1 MIFMNTFIIHHYPTK
16 EVGTV
21 SLFDINSQ
29 ATVPLYELPVNQED
43 KYGPCSEV
51 VSATLQTEDAIFLG
65 VTDGTIVEIDKNGKK
80 RGIYGPRQ
88 ISRWDEEQKRKCKE
102 PAVIC
107 SLTEHKG
114 IIYDA
119 GNAGFFETKTR
130 VQIDNRNIG
139 KILVMDEQL
148 ALYIYGPNTEKEA
161 WLRQI
166 IAEYNATNLEGKIN
180 QYLTDLSNEN
190 LTDLQQSI
198 ERSALLEYSG
208 GLEIIRRE
216 ILEGTCQVGPLNSL
230 LLLAPSHASTKLY
243 AEAQV
248 GWLINAATKQQM
260 LDVHGTC
267 GTPHSLFFHEDEVY
281 AFKKIREEGIVG
293 WQLMI
298 RELSTGKIKGL
309 RYGPAVADY
318 TVHEGEPYLLFANG
332 AGDPLDR
339 AKELVL
345 VCGRDIEDDSKFLVV
360 GKNAT
365 GTGMVSVD
373 SKIVIGLYD
382 REIDTTRFVA
392 HSSPKEPMYE
402 IKGRAYL
409 SQ

>member
-1 MIFMNTFIIHHYPTK
+1 MNTFIVHHYPTK

-51 VSATLQTEDAIFLG
+51 VSATLQTEDALFLG
-65 VTDGTIVEIDKNGKK
+65 VTDGSIIEIDKNGNK
-80 RGIYGPRQ
+80 REIYGPRQ

-102 PAVIC
+102 PALIRHLV
-107 SLTEHKG
+107 EHNEVV
-114 IIYDA
+114 YDV
-119 GNAGFFETKTR
+119 GDAGFFETKTGGQR
-130 VQIDNRNIG
+130 DDRSIG
-139 KILVMDEQL
+139 DILVRDEQL
-148 ALYIYGPNTEKEA
+148 ALYIAGPNTEKEA
-161 WLRQI
+161 WLRQA
-166 IAEYNATNLEGKIN
+166 IADHNALNLEGKID
-180 QYLTDLSNEN
+180 QYLTDPCNGN
-190 LTDLQQSI
+190 LTDLRQSI
-198 ERSALLEYSG
+198 MRSALLEYSG
-208 GLEIIRRE
+208 GLKIIRRE

-230 LLLAPSHASTKLY
+230 LMLAPSHASTQLHE
-243 AEAQV
+243 EAQV

-267 GTPHSLFFHEDEVY
+267 STPHSLFFHEDEVY

-309 RYGPAVADY
+309 RYGPVVAGY
-318 TVHEGEPYLLFANG
+318 TIHEGEPYLLFANG
-332 AGDPLDR
+332 VRNTVDQ

-345 VCGRDIEDDSKFLVV
+345 VRGRDIEDDSKFIVV

-365 GTGMVSVD
+365 GTGMVSVA
-373 SKIVIGLYD
+373 SKIIIGLYD

-392 HSSPKEPMYE
+392 HTAPKEPMYE
-402 IKGRAYL
+402 IKGLAYF